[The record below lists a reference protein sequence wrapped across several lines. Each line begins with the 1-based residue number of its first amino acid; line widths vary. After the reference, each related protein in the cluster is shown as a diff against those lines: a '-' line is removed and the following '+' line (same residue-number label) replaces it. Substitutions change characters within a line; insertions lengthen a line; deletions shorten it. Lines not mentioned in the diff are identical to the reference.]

1 MDPANIFNLAGN
13 LRIQIWS
20 LCPKSGFRNGA
31 AKIGNNSCK
40 NQAIVMIFLNKY
52 TPRKGD

>member
-1 MDPANIFNLAGN
+1 MDPAIVLLKQEICEYRFGTSV
-13 LRIQIWS
+13 R
-20 LCPKSGFRNGA
+20 KSGFRIGA